1 MKDIQVPFEIDI
13 PEEKRLEV
21 IDENGDTQVFE
32 IVLTFHSD
40 ELNKSYVVYK
50 EPGDSDEVFAA
61 SFNEEEKDG
70 GQLSAIETDEE
81 FDMIEEVLNTF
92 LEEDGNAHD

>member
-1 MKDIQVPFEIDI
+1 MKAFDVPFEIDI

-92 LEEDGNAHD
+92 LEDDGHPHD

>member
-1 MKDIQVPFEIDI
+1 MKDFDVPFAFDI

-21 IDENGDTQVFE
+21 IDENGKTQLFE

-40 ELNKSYVVYK
+40 ELGKSYVVYK

-92 LEEDGNAHD
+92 LDDDDHAHD

>member
-1 MKDIQVPFEIDI
+1 MKDFDVPFEFDI

-21 IDENGDTQVFE
+21 IDENGDTQIFE

-92 LEEDGNAHD
+92 LEDDGHAHD

>member
-1 MKDIQVPFEIDI
+1 MKDFDVPFEFDI

-21 IDENGDTQVFE
+21 IDENGDTQIFE

-92 LEEDGNAHD
+92 LEDDGHPHD

>member
-1 MKDIQVPFEIDI
+1 MKAFDIPFEMDI

-21 IDENGDTQVFE
+21 IDEHGDTQIYE

-40 ELNKSYVVYK
+40 ELSKSYVVYK

-70 GQLSAIETDEE
+70 GQLSAIESDEE

-92 LEEDGNAHD
+92 LEDDGHTHD